1 MRPSLKSES
10 IVQPANFPK
19 ISQQQYQQKT
29 SSKQHIQSSPVVNN
43 IEQAHAIKPLNLVSN
58 PAVLYQMHSPTQM
71 KQNQIQFGYNLQ
83 IASPQQQFKQAPF
96 TYNQSTTV
104 QQFLSPPQQFQTE
117 RATRIHTQPTKNL
130 GKNDNFQQIDQIS
143 PTKQNLTTL
152 SNNEQHQQTYYFQNM
167 SNQKN
172 NLSAQ
177 SLNTT
182 NFNYSPQ
189 KQQQNNQ
196 QLQQQ
201 QQQLFQNTII
211 KQSPQTNSQ
220 LTAQILIK
228 NNSQHQIQ
236 QQQQQ
241 ILQKQQM
248 NQLQTKQPQI
258 TAQNFMKQESQQQEV
273 DAKMNSMDQKI
284 NMLVQEINS
293 LQILIVKK
301 SKEAKYWKQKYEAI
315 DQNMAS
321 FLSDEEKGENLTPR
335 RQLKNSDSVIE
346 EEKDIEN
353 SEDYHKRD
361 QHISK
366 LKTKIKDLSQQLF
379 DKDLYYKEQ
388 LDTITKI
395 IKQKDEYLQQYIS
408 LNQELLDKIEVL
420 SQQQTQFQQMKEDN
434 EQLFQDLQNKQEI
447 IDRLQKQLNI
457 DDRTSLYNSQ
467 LKNYDEDVNQS
478 MINKLKQEITIVQ
491 SDYQILQS
499 QYKSLQAENENLQA
513 RVNTLLFAQTKGTL
527 FSNDSPSVYDKPAFD
542 RSSEIKKIQQQLSQ
556 YATIVQEIQN
566 EEDLQESQ
574 GLQNQFNK
582 QDLVDSY
589 HSSQSNRD
597 GQIKQQQIL
606 PSDFASQRNYSH
618 LSNNIFAASSYNN
631 SPQKDPILHQES
643 I

>member
-19 ISQQQYQQKT
+19 IPQQQYLQKT
-29 SSKQHIQSSPVVNN
+29 SSKQHIQSSPVVNS
-43 IEQAHAIKPLNLVSN
+43 IEQAHAVKPLNLASN
-58 PAVLYQMHSPTQM
+58 PAVLYQMQSPTQV
-71 KQNQIQFGYNLQ
+71 KQNQIQFGYNFQ

-96 TYNQSTTV
+96 TYNQPTTV

-117 RATRIHTQPTKNL
+117 RATRVHTQPTKIQ
-130 GKNDNFQQIDQIS
+130 GKNDNFLQIDQIS

-152 SNNEQHQQTYYFQNM
+152 SNNEQHQQTYYFQNT

-177 SLNTT
+177 ILNTT
-182 NFNYSPQ
+182 NSNYSPQ
-189 KQQQNNQ
+189 KQQQQNQ
-196 QLQQQ
+196 QIQQQ

-211 KQSPQTNSQ
+211 KQSPKTNSQ

-228 NNSQHQIQ
+228 NNSQNQIQ

-241 ILQKQQM
+241 TLQKQQM
-248 NQLQTKQPQI
+248 NQLQTKQVLIP
-258 TAQNFMKQESQQQEV
+258 TQNFAKQESQQQEV

-284 NMLVQEINS
+284 NLLVQEINS

-301 SKEAKYWKQKYEAI
+301 NKEAKYWKQKYEAI

-321 FLSDEEKGENLTPR
+321 FLSDEDKGENLTPR
-335 RQLKNSDSVIE
+335 RQQKNTDSVIE

-361 QHISK
+361 QHICK
-366 LKTKIKDLSQQLF
+366 LKTKIKDLNQQLF

-408 LNQELLDKIEVL
+408 LNQELLDKIEIL
-420 SQQQTQFQQMKEDN
+420 SQQQTQFQQMKDDN
-434 EQLFQDLQNKQEI
+434 EQLFMDLQNKQEI

-467 LKNYDEDVNQS
+467 HHEDLNVS
-478 MINKLKQEITIVQ
+478 LINKLQQEVTIVQ

-527 FSNDSPSVYDKPAFD
+527 FSNDSPSVYDKLVFD

-574 GLQNQFNK
+574 GLQNQFIK

-606 PSDFASQRNYSH
+606 TSDFASQRNYPH

-631 SPQKDPILHQES
+631 SPQKDPILHQDS